1 MIKDFS
7 YFPLP
12 KRNPKNS
19 CNPFHPHMFNIPQRG
34 HKFYSHNENPFNLL
48 KNLMNWLLIFINI
61 GDSVH
66 WVMLV
71 NLFM

>member
-1 MIKDFS
+1 
-7 YFPLP
+7 
-12 KRNPKNS
+12 
-19 CNPFHPHMFNIPQRG
+19 MFNIPQRG